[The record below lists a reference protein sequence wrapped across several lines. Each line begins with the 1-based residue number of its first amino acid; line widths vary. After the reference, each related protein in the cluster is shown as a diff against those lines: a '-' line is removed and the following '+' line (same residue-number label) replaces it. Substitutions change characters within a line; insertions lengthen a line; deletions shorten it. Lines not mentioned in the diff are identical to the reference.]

1 MSAHAEVMDL
11 VAQMKSAE
19 QPFVLATVVRTVS
32 VTAAKAGAKAIIR
45 PDGTIV
51 AGWIGGG
58 CARGAVLKAARE
70 ALLDGE
76 PRMVSVQPENLLAE
90 LGVKPG
96 DNREGI
102 RFASNMC
109 PSKGTMDIFVEP
121 VLPHPSLVI
130 FGASPVAMSLAAQA
144 RQLGYHVT
152 LAAPAADIAAEPDA
166 HVIVDGF
173 APRYLNEARRFV
185 VVSTQGKGDEAAL
198 RAALAIKAE
207 YHAFVGSRRKMA
219 ALREK
224 LVAGGIAREA
234 IDRVKAPAGLDLG
247 AITPEEIAMSIL
259 AEITVERR
267 RGQRAANPVPAN
279 KDSTMQMNDSQRIP
293 APKEKVWAAL
303 NDPEILKQ
311 CIPGCQSL
319 DMSSAD
325 RDDRDRRVQGR
336 AGEGDLR
343 RQGDAV
349 RSRSAE
355 QLSDFGRGLRRR
367 CRLCKRR
374 RAVRLEAEGPD
385 VTVLH
390 YDVDAQ
396 IGGKLAQLGSRLI
409 DSTAKKLAGE
419 FFASFGQVVGGTAAA
434 PAEAAPKGWLG
445 KLTGA
450 V

>member
-1 MSAHAEVMDL
+1 MERPMTAHVEVMDL

-19 QPFVLATVVRTVS
+19 QAFALATVVRTVS

-70 ALLDGE
+70 ALADGE
-76 PRMVSVQPENLLAE
+76 PRMVSVQPEDMLAE

-96 DNREGI
+96 ENREGI

-121 VLPHPSLVI
+121 VLPHPSLLI

-152 LAAPAADIAAEPDA
+152 LAAPAADRAGEPDA
-166 HVIVDGF
+166 PVIIDGF
-173 APRYLNEARRFV
+173 EPRYLNDARRFV
-185 VVSTQGKGDEAAL
+185 VVSTQGKGDEIAL
-198 RAALAIKAE
+198 KQAIAVDAE
-207 YHAFVGSRRKMA
+207 YHAFVGSRRKMT

-267 RGQRAANPVPAN
+267 RGQRKANPVA
-279 KDSTMQMNDSQRIP
+279 
-293 APKEKVWAAL
+293 
-303 NDPEILKQ
+303 
-311 CIPGCQSL
+311 
-319 DMSSAD
+319 
-325 RDDRDRRVQGR
+325 
-336 AGEGDLR
+336 
-343 RQGDAV
+343 
-349 RSRSAE
+349 SR
-355 QLSDFGRGLRRR
+355 
-367 CRLCKRR
+367 
-374 RAVRLEAEGPD
+374 
-385 VTVLH
+385 
-390 YDVDAQ
+390 
-396 IGGKLAQLGSRLI
+396 
-409 DSTAKKLAGE
+409 
-419 FFASFGQVVGGTAAA
+419 
-434 PAEAAPKGWLG
+434 
-445 KLTGA
+445 
-450 V
+450 